1 MHKQTHTVLRKARK
15 NGVKGAD
22 QRGETKS
29 ASGESGES
37 EGKEERNS
45 GSEAA
50 DVDSG
55 EGSSAPA
62 STESAGGTRKGKAKT
77 LDEFRVAEKQIVEE
91 FLYRERVRWGT
102 IRQVLQEH
110 SEDCEKQHR
119 REVDQLIAYYAEPHN
134 RDVVIGRGGGKRAA
148 SKTKEVDGEITKGFK
163 RGPGTELTF
172 TDSSTST
179 EKDQE
184 NATSATDTT
193 TDTTDHGASPLEDR
207 RSVTVG
213 QIDLKKKNTTFAKP
227 NPKTTGKKGKL

>member
-77 LDEFRVAEKQIVEE
+77 LDDDDDDDEQKLDEEYSYRESLRWCIIGGLVEEHRVDTFKESARKSLREFGVVGRGRTVRPRVAAK
-91 FLYRERVRWGT
+91 
-102 IRQVLQEH
+102 
-110 SEDCEKQHR
+110 K
-119 REVDQLIAYYAEPHN
+119 
-134 RDVVIGRGGGKRAA
+134 
-148 SKTKEVDGEITKGFK
+148 KEVDGEITKGFK

-184 NATSATDTT
+184 NAATDTT
-193 TDTTDHGASPLEDR
+193 TDTTDTATVTTD
-207 RSVTVG
+207 TVG

>member
-77 LDEFRVAEKQIVEE
+77 LDDDDDVDEQKLDEEYSYRESQRWCIIGGLVEEHRVDTLQESARKSLRDFGVVGRGRTVRPRVAAK
-91 FLYRERVRWGT
+91 
-102 IRQVLQEH
+102 
-110 SEDCEKQHR
+110 K
-119 REVDQLIAYYAEPHN
+119 
-134 RDVVIGRGGGKRAA
+134 
-148 SKTKEVDGEITKGFK
+148 KEVDGEITKGFK
-163 RGPGTELTF
+163 RGPGTVLTF
-172 TDSSTST
+172 TDSSTSPET
-179 EKDQE
+179 TAEE
-184 NATSATDTT
+184 NSTTTATD
-193 TDTTDHGASPLEDR
+193 
-207 RSVTVG
+207 VG
-213 QIDLKKKNTTFAKP
+213 DVRQVFQNKSTTFAKP